1 MEEGRIVQETVG
13 ANPEVA
19 MGPDLE
25 EESGSKRSPSPKK
38 ETGLGRDEGAQ
49 KKKSQKRKQQEQT
62 QLKRD
67 QEKEKIQ
74 GEIVEQQRKE
84 RMLRKL
90 KRTNALDPTLGLEL
104 AIPQLP
110 STEYKASCE
119 SGLKTESKA
128 STVKSGLGQLNHHFT
143 PAIKKLPGASR

>member
-1 MEEGRIVQETVG
+1 MEEMKV
-13 ANPEVA
+13 
-19 MGPDLE
+19 
-25 EESGSKRSPSPKK
+25 PK
-38 ETGLGRDEGAQ
+38 

-90 KRTNALDPTLGLEL
+90 KRTNALDLRLLLPPLEL

-128 STVKSGLGQLNHHFT
+128 STVKSGLGQLNHHLT